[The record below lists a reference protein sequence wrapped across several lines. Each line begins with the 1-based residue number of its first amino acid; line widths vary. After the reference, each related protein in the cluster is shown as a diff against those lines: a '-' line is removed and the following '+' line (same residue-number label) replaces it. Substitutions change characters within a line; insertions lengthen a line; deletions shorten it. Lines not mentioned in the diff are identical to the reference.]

1 MQRNP
6 KMGEE
11 LRNRAIDVSSD
22 VEDLF
27 ETLDYEGT
35 NDVDELNEYV
45 KSIENT
51 KKEYR
56 RVFAQIQ
63 AVEGND
69 FDTKY
74 PLYEETLKEL
84 NDKLKGAT
92 AKLRECKQKNKNA
105 RCG

>member
-1 MQRNP
+1 M
-6 KMGEE
+6 
-11 LRNRAIDVSSD
+11 
-22 VEDLF
+22 
-27 ETLDYEGT
+27 
-35 NDVDELNEYV
+35 

-63 AVEGND
+63 AVEGDD

-92 AKLRECKQKNKNA
+92 AKLRECKQKNKKLC
-105 RCG
+105 R